1 VPCAADGSGL
11 FSILLVGPSL
21 VDAYVN
27 WLRFG
32 VVGFRTVMVLLTG

>member
-1 VPCAADGSGL
+1 VLPHGSGL

-27 WLRFG
+27 WLWFG
-32 VVGFRTVMVLLTG
+32 VVGFRTVRVTVPLTG